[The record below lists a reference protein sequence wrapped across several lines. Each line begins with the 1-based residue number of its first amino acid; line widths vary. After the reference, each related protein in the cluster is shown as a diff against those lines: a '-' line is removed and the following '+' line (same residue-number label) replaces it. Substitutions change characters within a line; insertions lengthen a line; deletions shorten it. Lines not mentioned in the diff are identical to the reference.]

1 MLKRSK
7 GFTLIE
13 LLIVVAIIGILAALL
28 IPNAITAMQK
38 AKQKAT
44 MKDITTISTALT
56 DYVTDNGVL
65 VAHTDQLANSQD
77 AYLANIAPFYI
88 KICPWADKWGFG
100 YVINTR
106 TAITA
111 NFGVTLG
118 AGETAGNDEFVV
130 GSFGRNGTEGGPVG
144 YAYDAT
150 DPEAG
155 LYFVRSMGDFDED
168 LAMWNGN
175 WIVGPR
181 TYVDTTT

>member
-44 MKDITTISTALT
+44 MKDIVTISTALT
-56 DYVTDNGVL
+56 DYVTDNGIAPAHSGVL
-65 VAHTDQLANSQD
+65 TGATDTF
-77 AYLANIAPFYI
+77 LANIAPFYV

-106 TAITA
+106 DSIIGD
-111 NFGVTLG
+111 FGVTSV
-118 AGETAGNDEFVV
+118 ATPGNDEFVV
-130 GSFGRNGTEGGPVG
+130 GSTGRNGGQGPT

-150 DPEAG
+150 NPEAG
-155 LYFVRSMGDFDED
+155 LYFVKSMGDFDED

-175 WIVGPR
+175 WIVCPR
-181 TYVDTTT
+181 TYAEPTT